1 MRITKLRLENFL
13 SFDVLSF
20 DKNNKK
26 NKDEEWLKLGDLTI
40 LVGPNGAGK
49 TNILRALRLLG
60 DLAESLAAP
69 DPRYFKDPSK
79 LLRISAEVEVVDD
92 GEREL
97 VGDFLRLLVA
107 RDIPKMLYTERTE
120 EPALQELV
128 GSLVAPGGPLDEVA
142 LEPSGVTFECEP
154 PTPIGIKKCR
164 RIFKFRLRAPDGAP
178 YGELCRDT
186 GDLSAGL
193 LRDCGRLYAPRTG
206 GPTSIADIVIR
217 RLEESGVIIDKGP
230 AGQESPW
237 PQGRMVEVLREKLGS
252 PMRLGLADAL
262 LEELNGTARIL
273 ISYKDDLELS
283 FIDDKAR
290 RPGSLGE
297 ASRRL
302 LEGLR
307 RIGYPINLNGVINLE
322 SLVGSLLAHSVI
334 MLEQLRGPVPEAIN
348 IGDLNASG
356 ATRSLGVKEV
366 MRALA
371 ELSFTGKFSDER
383 ALGILRCSM
392 FNMIG
397 LMPKLYLDTMRSKPI
412 MEEVFREL
420 NPKQDRQGGEVEKQ
434 TPMVKLKFL
443 ECKPESSES
452 GEKLKDF
459 NECLNYPLGFERGL
473 ECDRELPP
481 DLVPAGAIELLS
493 VLTAVIAARGGV
505 LLLDE
510 PGQNLHPTKQ
520 VELLRAIGRLALERG
535 TQVVIV
541 THSPYMLDPELI
553 VSNGDNG
560 DKARVYRI
568 FRACG
573 SSKIHAP
580 FESEDSEERV
590 KILTRLQKNPDFKAA
605 LFSSA
610 AVVVEG
616 YGELVFLEALRGR
629 GLLSEYEPLAIVYGE
644 GKGSVK
650 NYLRWLEGFGV
661 PALAFCDNDCLGEL
675 PDDLKQRAITV
686 DKYDLGVYIHEKF
699 GDKCECEL
707 VKDSNKPDKEKC
719 QDSNSKESCKNPEKI
734 HELMMEADE
743 ELLKN
748 MVKELGLER
757 RLGEILDAQTKCSEG
772 AATGISTPAST
783 DP

>member
-20 DKNNKK
+20 DKNKK
-26 NKDEEWLKLGDLTI
+26 NKDDEEWLELGDLTI

-79 LLRISAEVEVVDD
+79 LLRISAEVEVVDN

-107 RDIPKMLYTERTE
+107 RDISKMLYTERAE
-120 EPALQELV
+120 EPTLQELV
-128 GSLVAPGGPLDEVA
+128 GSLVALGGPLDEIT
-142 LEPSGVTFECEP
+142 LEPSGVTLECGP
-154 PTPIGIKKCR
+154 PTPTGVKCR
-164 RIFKFRLRAPDGAP
+164 YIFKFRLRAPDGAL

-186 GDLSAGL
+186 GDPSAGL
-193 LRDCGRLYAPRTG
+193 LSDCGRLYAPRTG

-217 RLEESGVIIDKGP
+217 RLKESGVIIDKGP
-230 AGQESPW
+230 APILESPW

-262 LEELNGTARIL
+262 LEELNKVARIL
-273 ISYKDDLELS
+273 IGYKSELELP
-283 FIDDKAR
+283 FIDDAAK
-290 RPGSLGE
+290 RPGGLGE

-307 RIGYPINLNGVINLE
+307 RIGYPINPNVVINLE
-322 SLVGSLLAHSVI
+322 HLIGSLLARSILV
-334 MLEQLRGPVPEAIN
+334 LEQLRGPVPEAID
-348 IGDLNASG
+348 IGDLYASG

-383 ALGILRCSM
+383 VLGILKCSM

-397 LMPKLYLDTMRSKPI
+397 LIPKLYLDTAEPKSTMK
-412 MEEVFREL
+412 EVFRRSSL
-420 NPKQDRQGGEVEKQ
+420 KQNRQEGEVKKQ
-434 TPMVKLKFL
+434 IPMVKLKFL
-443 ECKPESSES
+443 ECRPGSSES

-459 NECLNYPLGFERGL
+459 GECLNYPLGFERGL

-493 VLTAVIAARGGV
+493 VLTAIVAARGGV

-510 PGQNLHPTKQ
+510 PGQNLHPTMQ
-520 VELLRAIGRLALERG
+520 VELLRAIGKLALEQG

-553 VSNGDNG
+553 INKG
-560 DKARVYRI
+560 DKVRVYRI
-568 FRACG
+568 SRACG
-573 SSKIHAP
+573 SSIIHAP
-580 FESEDSEERV
+580 FEGEDRKEQVMNE
-590 KILTRLQKNPDFKAA
+590 ILTKLQRNPDFRAA
-605 LFSSA
+605 PFSSA

-629 GLLSEYEPLAIVYGE
+629 GLLSEY
-644 GKGSVK
+644 
-650 NYLRWLEGFGV
+650 
-661 PALAFCDNDCLGEL
+661 
-675 PDDLKQRAITV
+675 
-686 DKYDLGVYIHEKF
+686 
-699 GDKCECEL
+699 
-707 VKDSNKPDKEKC
+707 
-719 QDSNSKESCKNPEKI
+719 
-734 HELMMEADE
+734 
-743 ELLKN
+743 
-748 MVKELGLER
+748 
-757 RLGEILDAQTKCSEG
+757 
-772 AATGISTPAST
+772 
-783 DP
+783 